1 MRLIALVAA
10 GVLLAEG
17 AGAQTKEGQP
27 DANFTQMPIEQ
38 EGTSHGTPRDTGPAP
53 EGDGSLVV
61 RQGTGTGDA
70 PSTPAKPCDPA
81 SADCPG
87 AGAAK

>member
-10 GVLLAEG
+10 GVLLAGG

-38 EGTSHGTPRDTGPAP
+38 EGTSHGTPRDNGPAP

-61 RQGTGTGDA
+61 RQGTGTGNA

-81 SADCPG
+81 STNCPG
-87 AGAAK
+87 ADVAK